1 MGIEKKT
8 VSVRLDEDLI
18 AKIRALAEKEN
29 RSFSNLVE
37 TVLKKYADQQTSQK

>member
-18 AKIRALAEKEN
+18 AKIRTLAEKEN

-37 TVLKKYADQQTSQK
+37 TVLKKYADKQSEQK